1 MWYKQKLAKC
11 LLCEV
16 CPLLMLGTFLPLFEW
31 AWASALGDGESTE
44 REAPAMSGVPDLT
57 D

>member
-31 AWASALGDGESTE
+31 AWASALGDAESTE